1 MTADVL
7 SPRTL
12 NRTSLA
18 RQLLLERSTMAPVDA
33 VRHLVGLQAQY
44 PLNPYTALWSR
55 LVGFDPEAVGR
66 LVEDRSLVRIAVMRS
81 TVHLVTA
88 ADALRLR
95 PISQP
100 VLDKELLT
108 HGEHKEAFASLDR
121 PAVLALGRQLLDE
134 APRTMAQLRAGIAE
148 ALPEVDARAAAYLC
162 RNLMALVQV
171 PPRGVWGRSGQ
182 VTYRTVEHWLGAPVA
197 EDATIDE
204 LVPRYLAAYGP
215 ATVAD
220 IAAFTRLTGQR
231 EVVERLR
238 PQLRSY
244 RNEQGQ
250 ELFDVA
256 DGEIVDA
263 DVPAPV
269 RILPEYDNCLLSHA
283 DRTRFADDATRARVW
298 ETANGNGAVHGTIT
312 HDGHVVAT
320 WRFAREKRTRGTP
333 ARCTFVVAEIDRLTK
348 RKRSAIEAEAQAY
361 LAFHEPAGT
370 EVDVRFREP
379 QD

>member
-1 MTADVL
+1 MTDVVL
-7 SPRTL
+7 GQRTL

-18 RQLLLERSTMAPVDA
+18 RQLLLERSTMGPLDA
-33 VRHLVGLQAQY
+33 VERLIGLQAQN

-55 LVGFDPEAVGR
+55 LAGFDAEAVGR

-108 HGEHKEAFASLDR
+108 HGEHKAAFAALDR
-121 PAVLALGRQLLDE
+121 TVVLAIGRRLLDE
-134 APRTMAQLRAGIAE
+134 APRTAAQLRAGIAE
-148 ALPEVDARAAAYLC
+148 ELPDVDARAAAYLC
-162 RNLMALVQV
+162 RNLLALVQV

-197 EDATIDE
+197 ADATIDD

-238 PQLRSY
+238 PQLRTY

-256 DGEIVDA
+256 DGEIVDP

-312 HDGHVVAT
+312 HDGHVVTT
-320 WRFAREKRTRGTP
+320 WRFAREKRTRTSP
-333 ARCTFVVAEIDRLTK
+333 ARCSFVVAEIDRPTK
-348 RKRSAIEAEAQAY
+348 RMRTEIEAEAEAY
-361 LAFHEPAGT
+361 LAFHEPEAT
-370 EVDVRFREP
+370 QVDVRFRVAER
-379 QD
+379 